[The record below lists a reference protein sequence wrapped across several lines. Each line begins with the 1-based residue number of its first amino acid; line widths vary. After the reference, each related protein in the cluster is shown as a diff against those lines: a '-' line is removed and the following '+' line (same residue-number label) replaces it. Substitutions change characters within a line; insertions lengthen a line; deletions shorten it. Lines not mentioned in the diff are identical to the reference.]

1 MLRATVASGSELG
14 KKVKA
19 VMDEGKLVDDTLIC
33 EMVDAKLKEP
43 ECKNGFLLD
52 GFPRT
57 LEQAVMLT
65 ELLDKNGLKLN
76 AVVEFCVDDDQIL
89 IDRITG
95 RLIHTPSGRT
105 YHKINCP
112 PKVPMKDD
120 VTGED
125 LIHRSDDNEETLRRR
140 LESYY
145 KQTKPLVDYYK
156 TRNLHRC
163 IDANKIND
171 EVWTD
176 LLAAVTK

>member
-120 VTGED
+120 MRMSHVT
-125 LIHRSDDNEETLRRR
+125 
-140 LESYY
+140 
-145 KQTKPLVDYYK
+145 
-156 TRNLHRC
+156 C
-163 IDANKIND
+163 M
-171 EVWTD
+171 
-176 LLAAVTK
+176 

>member
-95 RLIHTPSGRT
+95 R
-105 YHKINCP
+105 
-112 PKVPMKDD
+112 
-120 VTGED
+120 
-125 LIHRSDDNEETLRRR
+125 
-140 LESYY
+140 
-145 KQTKPLVDYYK
+145 
-156 TRNLHRC
+156 
-163 IDANKIND
+163 
-171 EVWTD
+171 
-176 LLAAVTK
+176 